1 MRTEEN
7 YRDGFEQML
16 KETADR
22 FSMQPSRHIWYSLYN
37 NIHPSRKWPSAGTWL
52 LFLSCLFLLDPAGK
66 NLPTG
71 ANAKPV
77 LFADVNLND
86 RNINSGNSA
95 DNVAPTRVSAKSAI
109 RVSSRASSDAALSFD
124 EKNSFSQVSVG
135 VEHKEL
141 NVSVTGPAA
150 AMEEE
155 DDIYRLRE
163 ALKHSRTRHKSG
175 KLALNKITYRP
186 SISDAAGSELN
197 EQKRDRT
204 GSPEQISENE
214 KISSSGKFGFAFY
227 ATPSIGFRGLSR
239 NGFMESNE
247 YLDEMP
253 GDDGENGSPSMRMP
267 AFNMEAGGTISYDLS
282 DIMRF
287 KAGVQL
293 NFSRYNI
300 DAGSSDLSA
309 AGGILQD
316 DPGQSAAL
324 FNTRS
329 SDFPAGSLYQR
340 RILSNQ
346 SYQVSLPLGADVK
359 LADANNFEWFA
370 GASVQPTLILP
381 GNAGM
386 LTDEDKNLNSDVS
399 TIRNWNINGG
409 IETFISYDAGR
420 GIRLNAGP
428 QLRYQILSSYKDQ
441 YTINERLYNIGIKL
455 GVSSRF

>member
-1 MRTEEN
+1 
-7 YRDGFEQML
+7 
-16 KETADR
+16 
-22 FSMQPSRHIWYSLYN
+22 
-37 NIHPSRKWPSAGTWL
+37 
-52 LFLSCLFLLDPAGK
+52 
-66 NLPTG
+66 
-71 ANAKPV
+71 
-77 LFADVNLND
+77 
-86 RNINSGNSA
+86 
-95 DNVAPTRVSAKSAI
+95 
-109 RVSSRASSDAALSFD
+109 
-124 EKNSFSQVSVG
+124 
-135 VEHKEL
+135 
-141 NVSVTGPAA
+141 
-150 AMEEE
+150 
-155 DDIYRLRE
+155 
-163 ALKHSRTRHKSG
+163 
-175 KLALNKITYRP
+175 
-186 SISDAAGSELN
+186 
-197 EQKRDRT
+197 
-204 GSPEQISENE
+204 
-214 KISSSGKFGFAFY
+214 
-227 ATPSIGFRGLSR
+227 
-239 NGFMESNE
+239 
-247 YLDEMP
+247 
-253 GDDGENGSPSMRMP
+253 MRMP